1 MKKRYI
7 FLIVSLVSVASIT
20 YLLKKDLDNE
30 FIRQTEKEINSM
42 HKERDSVFLFADEV
56 LEGVTEQKKVDSLK
70 LTDLDEKVKNKQ
82 MTIEQQVSE
91 LKGLVKKANDLKELA
106 EEERNKAITVERMA
120 KQQQMEAEKAR
131 HIMMT
136 HMDSLQ
142 VVTKDLMLEIKTHKK
157 DKEKLEKEIKR
168 LNSLLEGIK
177 EKHKPTEE
185 DYSGD
190 EKKKRKKGGS

>member
-7 FLIVSLVSVASIT
+7 FLIVSLVSVVSIT

-42 HKERDSVFLFADEV
+42 HEERDSVFLFADEV

-142 VVTKDLMLEIKTHKK
+142 VVTKDLMSEIKTHKK

-168 LNSLLEGIK
+168 LNSLLESIK

-190 EKKKRKKGGS
+190 EKKKRKKGGN

>member
-42 HKERDSVFLFADEV
+42 HEERDSVFLFADEV

-82 MTIEQQVSE
+82 ITIEQQVSE
-91 LKGLVKKANDLKELA
+91 LKELVKKANDLKELA
-106 EEERNKAITVERMA
+106 EEEKNKAITVERMA

-142 VVTKDLMLEIKTHKK
+142 VVTKGLMSEIKTHKK

-168 LNSLLEGIK
+168 LNSLLESIK

-190 EKKKRKKGGS
+190 EKKKRKKGGN